1 MTKVR
6 EEIRR
11 RVPRLVMSLVT
22 ALIFFA
28 IGAVVPSTV
37 SDIALPGLNINADFL
52 IRLITLV
59 IMAIFLIRAL
69 SDALFLGDI
78 VTDILIRRMGIKEE
92 RSPKRAA
99 RDLIYVIIVIL
110 IATAILP
117 AIGVLEGDI
126 KTWLTT
132 ITIYSAL
139 AVIVLLIYDIGRILY
154 RIVEEKAESLADRL
168 SVVVEESKEGE
179 KRRTR
184 H

>member
-1 MTKVR
+1 MTDVR

-22 ALIFFA
+22 ALIFLA
-28 IGAVVPSTV
+28 VGLVVPATV
-37 SDIALPGLNINADFL
+37 SNIALPGLNINADFL
-52 IRLITLV
+52 IRLITIV
-59 IMAIFLIRAL
+59 ITAIFLIRAL

-78 VTDILIRRMGIKEE
+78 VTDIIIRRMGIKEE

-126 KTWLTT
+126 KAWLTT

-154 RIVEEKAESLADRL
+154 RIVEEKAETLADRL
-168 SVVVEESKEGE
+168 SDVADQSREGE
-179 KRRTR
+179 ETRTR
-184 H
+184 R